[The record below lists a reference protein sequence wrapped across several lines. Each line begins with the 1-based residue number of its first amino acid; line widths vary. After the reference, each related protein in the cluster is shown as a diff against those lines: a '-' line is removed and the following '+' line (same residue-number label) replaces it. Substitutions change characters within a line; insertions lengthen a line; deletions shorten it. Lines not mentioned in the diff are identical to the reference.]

1 MTSND
6 PMSFTAATARLLAID
21 DSELIHRLLKFR
33 LQHERLEI
41 HGAINAREGL
51 AMARELQ
58 PDVIL
63 LDIDM
68 EDMNG
73 FDVLTTLKN
82 DPLTQDIA
90 VIFISGTEEAMDKVR
105 ALDQGAVDFV
115 SKPFEVVELKARV
128 RTAIRS
134 QRLMKMLAQKAQ
146 IDGLTGLWNRAYM
159 NQRLTAE
166 VDEARRHGQ
175 ALSMILCDI
184 DRFKHHNDHFGH
196 PFGDLVIERV
206 AQILSSGRSSDV
218 ACRYGGEEFCVL
230 LPSTTAVKAEEV
242 ANRYRE
248 QIEHITW
255 SDHPGLVVTTSFG
268 VTEFGPGRDTTESM
282 LRAADAAL
290 YQAKQAG
297 RNCVIVSSTA

>member
-1 MTSND
+1 MSAMD
-6 PMSFTAATARLLAID
+6 PMGFTATSARLLAID

-73 FDVLTTLKN
+73 FDVLTVLKN

-90 VIFISGTEEAMDKVR
+90 VIFISGTEQAMDKVR

-146 IDGLTGLWNRAYM
+146 IDGLTGLWNRSYM
-159 NQRLTAE
+159 NQRLAAE

-175 ALSMILCDI
+175 PLSMILCDI

-196 PFGDLVIERV
+196 PFGDLVIERF
-206 AQILSSGRSSDV
+206 AQILSDRKS
-218 ACRYGGEEFCVL
+218 
-230 LPSTTAVKAEEV
+230 
-242 ANRYRE
+242 
-248 QIEHITW
+248 
-255 SDHPGLVVTTSFG
+255 VV
-268 VTEFGPGRDTTESM
+268 
-282 LRAADAAL
+282 
-290 YQAKQAG
+290 
-297 RNCVIVSSTA
+297 

>member
-1 MTSND
+1 VNSID
-6 PMSFTAATARLLAID
+6 PSSFTASTARLLAID

-82 DPLTQDIA
+82 DPATQDIA

-128 RTAIRS
+128 RTAIRA

-146 IDGLTGLWNRAYM
+146 IDGLTGLWNRSYM
-159 NQRLTAE
+159 NQRLAAE

-175 ALSMILCDI
+175 PLSMILCDI

-196 PFGDLVIERV
+196 PFGDLVIERF

-218 ACRYGGEEFCVL
+218 ACRYGGEEFCVI
-230 LPSTTAVKAEEV
+230 LPSTTSEEAEDV

-248 QIEHITW
+248 QLERTTW
-255 SDHPGLVVTTSFG
+255 NDHPGLVVTASFG
-268 VTEFGPGRDTTESM
+268 VTDFRPRRDTAEAM
-282 LRAADAAL
+282 LKAADAAL
-290 YQAKQAG
+290 YQAKQGG
-297 RNCVIVSSTA
+297 RNRVAVSPAA

>member
-1 MTSND
+1 MSAMD
-6 PMSFTAATARLLAID
+6 PMGFTATSARLLAID

-73 FDVLTTLKN
+73 FDVLTVLKN

-90 VIFISGTEEAMDKVR
+90 VIFISGTEQAMDKVR

-146 IDGLTGLWNRAYM
+146 IDGLTGLWNRSYM
-159 NQRLTAE
+159 NQRLAAE

-175 ALSMILCDI
+175 PLSMILCDI

-196 PFGDLVIERV
+196 PFGDLVIERF
-206 AQILSSGRSSDV
+206 AQILSGGRSSDV
-218 ACRYGGEEFCVL
+218 ACRYGGEEFCVI
-230 LPSTTAVKAEEV
+230 LPSTTATEAEEV

-248 QIEHITW
+248 QLEHITW
-255 SDHPGLVVTTSFG
+255 NDHPGLVVTASFG
-268 VTEFGPGRDTTESM
+268 VADFGPGRDTAESM
-282 LRAADAAL
+282 LKSADTAL
-290 YQAKQAG
+290 YQAKQGG
-297 RNCVIVSSTA
+297 RNRVAVSAPA

>member
-1 MTSND
+1 MNSID
-6 PMSFTAATARLLAID
+6 PTAFTASTARLLAID
-21 DSELIHRLLKFR
+21 DSELIHRLLKVR

-82 DPLTQDIA
+82 DPATQDIA

-128 RTAIRS
+128 RTAIRA

-146 IDGLTGLWNRAYM
+146 IDGLTGLWNRSYM

-175 ALSMILCDI
+175 PLSMILCDI
-184 DRFKHHNDHFGH
+184 DRFTPPARPIPGC
-196 PFGDLVIERV
+196 
-206 AQILSSGRSSDV
+206 GRPAWHRRAPHRRPS
-218 ACRYGGEEFCVL
+218 AWLPRCR
-230 LPSTTAVKAEEV
+230 
-242 ANRYRE
+242 
-248 QIEHITW
+248 
-255 SDHPGLVVTTSFG
+255 D
-268 VTEFGPGRDTTESM
+268 PGRTPRRRSW
-282 LRAADAAL
+282 R
-290 YQAKQAG
+290 
-297 RNCVIVSSTA
+297 

>member
-1 MTSND
+1 VNSIGPT
-6 PMSFTAATARLLAID
+6 SFTASTARLLAID

-51 AMARELQ
+51 SMARELQ

-82 DPLTQDIA
+82 DPATQDIA

-128 RTAIRS
+128 RTAIRA

-146 IDGLTGLWNRAYM
+146 IDGLTGLWNRSYM
-159 NQRLTAE
+159 NQRLAAE

-196 PFGDLVIERV
+196 PFGDLVIERF
-206 AQILSSGRSSDV
+206 AQILSGGRSSDV
-218 ACRYGGEEFCVL
+218 ACRYGGEEFCVI
-230 LPSTTAVKAEEV
+230 LPSTTSEEAADV

-248 QIEHITW
+248 QLERITW
-255 SDHPGLVVTTSFG
+255 SDHPGLVVTASFG
-268 VTEFGPGRDTTESM
+268 VADFRPGRDTAEAM
-282 LRAADAAL
+282 LKAADAAL
-290 YQAKQAG
+290 YQAKQGG
-297 RNCVIVSSTA
+297 RNRVSVSPAA

>member
-1 MTSND
+1 
-6 PMSFTAATARLLAID
+6 
-21 DSELIHRLLKFR
+21 
-33 LQHERLEI
+33 
-41 HGAINAREGL
+41 
-51 AMARELQ
+51 
-58 PDVIL
+58 
-63 LDIDM
+63 
-68 EDMNG
+68 MNG

-146 IDGLTGLWNRAYM
+146 IDGLTGLWNRSYM
-159 NQRLTAE
+159 NQRLAAE

-175 ALSMILCDI
+175 PLSMILCDI

-196 PFGDLVIERV
+196 PFGDLVIERF
-206 AQILSSGRSSDV
+206 AQILSGGRSSDV

-230 LPSTTAVKAEEV
+230 LPSTTAIEAEEV

-248 QIEHITW
+248 QLVQITW
-255 SDHPGLVVTTSFG
+255 NDHPGLVVTASFG
-268 VTEFGPGRDTTESM
+268 VTEFGPGRDSAESM
-282 LRAADAAL
+282 LKAADTAL
-290 YQAKQAG
+290 YQAKQGG
-297 RNCVIVSSTA
+297 RNRVAVAPPA

>member
-1 MTSND
+1 
-6 PMSFTAATARLLAID
+6 
-21 DSELIHRLLKFR
+21 
-33 LQHERLEI
+33 
-41 HGAINAREGL
+41 
-51 AMARELQ
+51 
-58 PDVIL
+58 
-63 LDIDM
+63 
-68 EDMNG
+68 
-73 FDVLTTLKN
+73 
-82 DPLTQDIA
+82 
-90 VIFISGTEEAMDKVR
+90 
-105 ALDQGAVDFV
+105 
-115 SKPFEVVELKARV
+115 
-128 RTAIRS
+128 
-134 QRLMKMLAQKAQ
+134 MKMLAQKAQ

>member
-1 MTSND
+1 MSSMD
-6 PMSFTAATARLLAID
+6 PMAFTAAAARLLAID

-146 IDGLTGLWNRAYM
+146 IDGLTGLWNRSYM
-159 NQRLTAE
+159 NQRLAAE

-175 ALSMILCDI
+175 PLSMILCDI

-196 PFGDLVIERV
+196 PFGDLVIERF
-206 AQILSSGRSSDV
+206 AQILSGGRSSDV

-230 LPSTTAVKAEEV
+230 LPSTTAIEAEEV

-248 QIEHITW
+248 QLEHITW
-255 SDHPGLVVTTSFG
+255 NDHPGLVVTASFG
-268 VTEFGPGRDTTESM
+268 VTEFGPGRDS
-282 LRAADAAL
+282 ADRKSTRL
-290 YQAKQAG
+290 
-297 RNCVIVSSTA
+297 NSSHVNPSRMPSSA

>member
-1 MTSND
+1 
-6 PMSFTAATARLLAID
+6 MSDEAPSPRLLAID
-21 DSELIHRLLKFR
+21 DSELIHRLLQVR
-33 LQHERLEI
+33 LQGERLEL
-41 HGAINAREGL
+41 HGALSAQEGL
-51 AMARELQ
+51 QKARELM
-58 PDVIL
+58 PEVIL
-63 LDIDM
+63 LDIELDTM
-68 EDMNG
+68 DG
-73 FDVLTTLKN
+73 FEVLAHLKS
-82 DPLTQDIA
+82 DPKTQDIA

-159 NQRLTAE
+159 NQRLAAE

-175 ALSMILCDI
+175 PLSMILCDI

-196 PFGDLVIERV
+196 PFGDLVIERF

-230 LPSTTAVKAEEV
+230 LPSTTAVEAEEV

-248 QIEHITW
+248 QLEHITW
-255 SDHPGLVVTTSFG
+255 NDHPGLVVTASFG
-268 VTEFGPGRDTTESM
+268 VSEFGPGRETAETM
-282 LRAADAAL
+282 LKAADTAL
-290 YQAKQAG
+290 YQAKQGG
-297 RNCVIVSSTA
+297 RNRVAVSSPA

>member
-1 MTSND
+1 MSNLGQTTT
-6 PMSFTAATARLLAID
+6 MSTAKLLAID

-41 HGAINAREGL
+41 HGAINAREGI
-51 AMARELQ
+51 AMAKELQ

-73 FDVLTTLKN
+73 FEVLTTLKN
-82 DPLTQDIA
+82 DPLTQEIA
-90 VIFISGTEEAMDKVR
+90 VIFISGTEDAMDKVR

-115 SKPFEVVELKARV
+115 SKPFEVVELKARL

-159 NQRLTAE
+159 NQRLGSE
-166 VDEARRHGQ
+166 VDEAIRHGRP
-175 ALSMILCDI
+175 LSIIMCDI

-196 PFGDLVIERV
+196 PFGDLVIERF

-218 ACRYGGEEFCVL
+218 ACRYGGEEFCIL
-230 LPSTTAVKAEEV
+230 LPSTAARETEEV
-242 ANRYRE
+242 AGRYRDQLE
-248 QIEHITW
+248 NTPW
-255 SDHPGLVVTTSFG
+255 ADHPGLIVTASFG
-268 VTEFGPGRDTTESM
+268 VAELTERRNTPEAM
-282 LRAADAAL
+282 LKAADAAL
-290 YQAKQAG
+290 YQAKVAG
-297 RNCVIVSSTA
+297 RNRVVVANGG